1 MMRKIKVILN
11 PVSGGGLSAKVW
23 QKIEPILIQ
32 KGISYSYEATTK
44 EKAAKD
50 IAKESVIQGYHW
62 ILGIGGD
69 GTFSNII
76 NGLFENGKLINK
88 NVVFSPIPAG
98 RGNDFIKTVKVPK
111 NPVKA
116 LEQVLNGVERHIDLI
131 DVTYTKADKSKGKY
145 LCLNLADFGMGGEV
159 VYRVNQSKLG
169 RFIGGK
175 GVFLFYT
182 VVCLFSYTNKK
193 ITLTL
198 SKFEKIT
205 NKCRLIV
212 CANGEF
218 AGGGMWFAPKA
229 KLDDGKMDL
238 LAIQDVSVFETLRK
252 FGNLY
257 QGKLSD
263 DAKVISK
270 QITELTAES
279 EEDVFIDVD
288 GENMGQLPAQ
298 FKVLPKVLP
307 IKC

>member
-1 MMRKIKVILN
+1 MKKIKVILN

-23 QKIEPILIQ
+23 KQVEPELQK
-32 KGISYSYEATTK
+32 KGIPYVYEATTK
-44 EKAAKD
+44 DRAARD
-50 IAKESVIQGYHW
+50 IAKDAVKQGFHW
-62 ILGIGGD
+62 IIGIGGD

-98 RGNDFIKTVKVPK
+98 RGNDFIKTVKVPR
-111 NPVKA
+111 NPIKA
-116 LEQVLNGVERHIDLI
+116 LEQILNGTERLVDLI
-131 DVTYTKADKSKGKY
+131 AVTYTKTDKTKGNY

-159 VYRVNQSKLG
+159 VYKVNRSRLASI
-169 RFIGGK
+169 IGGK
-175 GVFLFYT
+175 GVFLLYT
-182 VVCLFSYTNKK
+182 ILGLFTYTNKK

-212 CANGEF
+212 CANGEY

-238 LAIQDVSVFETLRK
+238 LAIQDVTVMETLRK
-252 FGNLY
+252 FGYLY
-257 QGKLSD
+257 RGKLSD
-263 DAKVISK
+263 DSKVISK
-270 QITELTAES
+270 QITELTADS

-288 GENMGQLPAQ
+288 GENMGQLPAH
-298 FKVLPKVLP
+298 FKVLSKVLP

>member
-1 MMRKIKVILN
+1 MRKIKVILN

-23 QKIEPILIQ
+23 KQVEPELQK
-32 KGISYSYEATTK
+32 KGIPYEYEATTK
-44 EKAAKD
+44 ERAARD
-50 IAKESVIQGYHW
+50 ITRDAVKQGFHW
-62 ILGIGGD
+62 IIGIGGD
-69 GTFSNII
+69 GTFSNVI

-111 NPVKA
+111 NPIKA
-116 LEQVLNGVERHIDLI
+116 LEQILNGTEKLIDLI
-131 DVTYTKADKSKGKY
+131 AVTYTKADKTKGNY

-159 VYRVNQSKLG
+159 VYKVNRSKLASI
-169 RFIGGK
+169 IGGK
-175 GVFLFYT
+175 GVFLLYT
-182 VVCLFSYTNKK
+182 VLGLFTYTNKK

-212 CANGEF
+212 CANGEY

-238 LAIQDVSVFETLRK
+238 LAIQDVTVMETLRK
-252 FGNLY
+252 FGYLY
-257 QGKLSD
+257 RGQLSED
-263 DAKVISK
+263 SKVISK
-270 QITELTAES
+270 QITELTADS

-288 GENMGQLPAQ
+288 GENMGQLPAH
-298 FKVLPKVLP
+298 FKVLSKVLP

>member
-1 MMRKIKVILN
+1 MRKIKVILN

-23 QKIEPILIQ
+23 KKVEPELQKR
-32 KGISYSYEATTK
+32 GIPYEFEATTK
-44 EKAAKD
+44 DRAARD
-50 IAKESVIQGYHW
+50 IAKDAVKQGFHW
-62 ILGIGGD
+62 IIGIGGD
-69 GTFSNII
+69 GTFSNVI

-88 NVVFSPIPAG
+88 NVIFSPIPAG

-111 NPVKA
+111 NPIKA
-116 LEQVLNGVERHIDLI
+116 LEQILNGQERIIDLI
-131 DVTYTKADKSKGKY
+131 AVTYTKADKTKGNY

-159 VYRVNQSKLG
+159 VYKVNRSKLAT
-169 RFIGGK
+169 ILGGK
-175 GVFLFYT
+175 GVFLLYSFLG
-182 VVCLFSYTNKK
+182 LFTYTNKK

-205 NKCRLIV
+205 NQCRLVV
-212 CANGEF
+212 CANGEY

-229 KLDDGKMDL
+229 KLDDGKMDF
-238 LAIQDVSVFETLRK
+238 LAIQNVTVLETLRK
-252 FGNLY
+252 FGKLY

-263 DAKVISK
+263 DSKVISK
-270 QITELTAES
+270 QITELTADS

-288 GENMGQLPAQ
+288 GENMGQLPAH

>member
-1 MMRKIKVILN
+1 MKKIKVILN

-23 QKIEPILIQ
+23 KQVEPELQK
-32 KGISYSYEATTK
+32 KGIPYVYEATTK
-44 EKAAKD
+44 DRAARD
-50 IAKESVIQGYHW
+50 IAKDAVKQGFHW
-62 ILGIGGD
+62 IIGIGGD

-98 RGNDFIKTVKVPK
+98 RGNDFIKTVKVPR
-111 NPVKA
+111 NPIKA
-116 LEQVLNGVERHIDLI
+116 LEQILNGTERLVDLI
-131 DVTYTKADKSKGKY
+131 AVTYTKSDKTKGNY

-159 VYRVNQSKLG
+159 VYKVNRSRLASI
-169 RFIGGK
+169 IGGK
-175 GVFLFYT
+175 GVFLLYT
-182 VVCLFSYTNKK
+182 ILGLFTYTNKK

-212 CANGEF
+212 CANGEY

-238 LAIQDVSVFETLRK
+238 LAIQDVTVMETLRK
-252 FGNLY
+252 FGYLY
-257 QGKLSD
+257 RGKLSD
-263 DAKVISK
+263 DSKVISK
-270 QITELTAES
+270 QITELTADS

-288 GENMGQLPAQ
+288 GENMGQLPAH
-298 FKVLPKVLP
+298 FKVLSKVLP

>member
-1 MMRKIKVILN
+1 MRKIKVILN

-23 QKIEPILIQ
+23 KKVEPELQK
-32 KGISYSYEATTK
+32 KGIPYEYEATTK
-44 EKAAKD
+44 ERAARD
-50 IAKESVIQGYHW
+50 IARDAVKQGFHW
-62 ILGIGGD
+62 IIGIGGD
-69 GTFSNII
+69 GTFSNVI
-76 NGLFENGKLINK
+76 NGLFENGKLIHK
-88 NVVFSPIPAG
+88 NAIFSPIPAG

-111 NPVKA
+111 NPIKA
-116 LEQVLNGVERHIDLI
+116 LEQILNGTERLVDLI
-131 DVTYTKADKSKGKY
+131 AVTYTKADKTKGNY

-159 VYRVNQSKLG
+159 VYKVNRSKLASI
-169 RFIGGK
+169 IGGK
-175 GVFLFYT
+175 GVFLLYT
-182 VVCLFSYTNKK
+182 VLCLFTYTNKK

-212 CANGEF
+212 CANGEY

-238 LAIQDVSVFETLRK
+238 LAIQDVTVMETLRK
-252 FGNLY
+252 FGYLY
-257 QGKLSD
+257 RGKLSND
-263 DAKVISK
+263 SKVISK
-270 QITELTAES
+270 QITELTADS

-288 GENMGQLPAQ
+288 GENMGQLPAH